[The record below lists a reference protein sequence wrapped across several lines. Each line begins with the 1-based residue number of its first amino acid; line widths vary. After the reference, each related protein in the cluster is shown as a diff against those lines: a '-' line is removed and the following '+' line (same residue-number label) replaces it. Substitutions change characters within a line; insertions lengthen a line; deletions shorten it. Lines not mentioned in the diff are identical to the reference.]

1 MSDHKKRR
9 KNIGSGG
16 MGLPT
21 LLLIIF
27 IILKLTKVIDWS
39 WLWVLSPLWI
49 SASLGVLFLLVI
61 GFILFIAMI
70 GLASQSSRLIV
81 GIKRWFGQID
91 IEDTN
96 DENEEI
102 SNS

>member
-1 MSDHKKRR
+1 MSEHKKRR
-9 KNIGSGG
+9 KNVGG
-16 MGLPT
+16 GGLGLPT

-27 IILKLTKVIDWS
+27 IILKLTKVIDWN
-39 WLWVLSPLWI
+39 WVWVLSPLWI
-49 SASLGVLFLLVI
+49 SASLGVLFLLII

-81 GIKRWFGQID
+81 GIKRWFGR
-91 IEDTN
+91 IESEVTN

-102 SNS
+102 SNP

>member
-1 MSDHKKRR
+1 MSEHKTKR

-49 SASLGVLFLLVI
+49 SASLGVLFFLFI
-61 GFILFIAMI
+61 GFILFIAVI
-70 GLASQSSRLIV
+70 GLVSQSSRLIV
-81 GIKRWFGQID
+81 GIKRWFGRID
-91 IEDTN
+91 SEDTN

-102 SNS
+102 SNT